1 MKLSSDFE
9 IPEKILY
16 QIRSNCIC
24 LRENLGKPKKI
35 MKLSVEER
43 TARKAILK
51 HLIATSESFKK
62 KTKYK
67 EELRRLEHDKRRFS
81 KIGYQIQ

>member
-1 MKLSSDFE
+1 
-9 IPEKILY
+9 
-16 QIRSNCIC
+16 
-24 LRENLGKPKKI
+24 

-62 KTKYK
+62 KIKYK
-67 EELRRLEHDKRRFS
+67 EELRRLEHDKRRATF
-81 KIGYQIQ
+81 K

>member
-1 MKLSSDFE
+1 
-9 IPEKILY
+9 
-16 QIRSNCIC
+16 
-24 LRENLGKPKKI
+24 

-67 EELRRLEHDKRRFS
+67 EELGRLEHDKRRTTF
-81 KIGYQIQ
+81 K